1 MFIPNEQL
9 KRILHEAGLLT
20 EEQWIKALANA
31 KRLDIPIEDIL
42 REWDIVRGHVLY
54 EAVSHAI
61 GIPYINL
68 KLEHI
73 DQVVLNRFDS
83 SIVGNFKA
91 IPFAHDE
98 GKNELSV
105 AFQDPTDTVGIA
117 QLSKRIGC
125 VIKPF
130 FTGISSYKTAVKY
143 YQRDIAEEI
152 KKSLS
157 APLGKK
163 KKHIAQALKL
173 FEALF
178 DYIYYSQPSDIHL
191 ESHERGGMVK
201 VRIDGFLSDEF
212 SVDGSAFAALCARI
226 KHEAHMASAK
236 TTGSDGRFSL
246 HLHGEHLS
254 FRVSAVPTYFGENIV
269 LRVRNESTQKMS
281 LHDLGFR
288 SEDIDEIKKEIGR
301 PYGLVLV
308 VGPTGSGKTSTLYTI
323 VKSLN
328 VEGVSISTI
337 EDPVEYALPHVNQ
350 TQVNSAGDMTFVDG
364 LRSILRQDPNII
376 MVGEMRD
383 EQAATIAIQ
392 AALTGHLVLSTL
404 HANSAAGALTRLHN
418 MGIRPYLLAPT
429 INQIISQHLV
439 QHLCQSC
446 IVEYKP
452 SRSLLRH
459 LEETAHLSRSL
470 FRLARR
476 GFVKSAHADKLVFYR
491 GTGCDKCGGAG
502 KRGRIGLF
510 EILTVNESIRHL
522 IQQKKS
528 EGAVARAAEHAGMLT
543 LFDDGLLKVIAGQTS
558 IEEVL
563 KVA

>member
-9 KRILHEAGLLT
+9 KRILIEAGLLT
-20 EEQWIKALANA
+20 EDLWVKALASA
-31 KRLDIPIEDIL
+31 KRLDVPIEDIV

-54 EAVSHAI
+54 EAVSRVI
-61 GIPYINL
+61 GIPYVNL

-73 DQVVLNRFDS
+73 DPIVLNRFNS
-83 SIVGNFKA
+83 SIVGSFKA
-91 IPFAHDE
+91 IPFAFDE
-98 GKNELSV
+98 GGNKLSV
-105 AFQDPTDTVGIA
+105 AFQDPTDKERIA

-125 VIKPF
+125 TIKPF

-143 YQRDIAEEI
+143 YQRDIAEAI
-152 KKSLS
+152 KRSLS
-157 APLGKK
+157 APSSKTKK
-163 KKHIAQALKL
+163 QTAQNKKL
-173 FEALF
+173 FDALF
-178 DYIYYSQPSDIHL
+178 DYVYYSQPSDVHL
-191 ESHERGGMVK
+191 ESHEHGGIVK
-201 VRIDGFLSDEF
+201 VRIDGFLRDEF
-212 SVDGSAFAALCARI
+212 VINGPAFAALCARI
-226 KHEAHMASAK
+226 KHETGMANAK
-236 TTGSDGRFSL
+236 STGSDGRFSL
-246 HLHGEHLS
+246 RLHEEQLS
-254 FRVSAVPTYFGENIV
+254 FRVSTVPTYFGENIV

-288 SEDIDEIKKEIGR
+288 SEDIDEIKKEIAK

-308 VGPTGSGKTSTLYTI
+308 VGPTGSGKTSTLYTL

-337 EDPVEYALPHVNQ
+337 EDPVEYALMHVNQ
-350 TQVNSAGDMTFVDG
+350 TKVDSRGGMTFVEG

-418 MGIRPYLLAPT
+418 MGIQSYLLAPT

-439 QHLCQSC
+439 QQLCQSC

-452 SRSLLRH
+452 SRMLLRH
-459 LEETAHLSRSL
+459 LEETAYLSHSL
-470 FRLARR
+470 FRLAQK
-476 GFVKSAHADKLVFYR
+476 GFVKSTHVDRLVFYR

-510 EILTVNESIRHL
+510 EILTIDESIRHL

-528 EGAVARAAEHAGMLT
+528 EVAVARAAEHCGMLT

-563 KVA
+563 KVV